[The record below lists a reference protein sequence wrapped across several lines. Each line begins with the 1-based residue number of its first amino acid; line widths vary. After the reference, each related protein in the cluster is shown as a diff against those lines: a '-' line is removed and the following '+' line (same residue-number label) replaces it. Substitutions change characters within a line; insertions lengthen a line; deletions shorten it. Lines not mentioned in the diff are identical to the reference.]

1 MNKLYVLLIFIT
13 LAAYVACQRQRTE
26 ERKNPGIDREMQE
39 RVAAEHPAR
48 EQQQVT
54 QDEDKLNAR
63 ETAPEMTLTPASSA
77 SPSTSPEKR
86 YDLKSQ
92 AQKFQPRRIVPM
104 TSPIRETTPSTPE
117 SSEAPADKLNKN
129 ETEKQKSDRKE
140 AVQSGEGLSPLPA
153 PGREPSPVQAK
164 VPQGILEPILDKAAE
179 LAEVARE
186 QLVMVRAEP
195 AVWNDGSLGCPEP
208 GMQYTQALVNGYWVI
223 IEADGKKYDF
233 RVGSG
238 GSFRLCPPGQG
249 QLPSQSAAN

>member
-1 MNKLYVLLIFIT
+1 MNKLYVLLVFIA
-13 LAAYVACQRQRTE
+13 LVACIACQRQQTE
-26 ERKNPGIDREMQE
+26 EREN
-39 RVAAEHPAR
+39 A
-48 EQQQVT
+48 VT
-54 QDEDKLNAR
+54 QR
-63 ETAPEMTLTPASSA
+63 EAEPNPNEKAPETFLMPASSA

-86 YDLKSQ
+86 YDFKSQ

-104 TSPIRETTPSTPE
+104 TSPSKETPTSTPA
-117 SSEAPADKLNKN
+117 SSEAPTEKLNKN
-129 ETEKQKSDRKE
+129 ETEKQKNDRKE

-208 GMQYTQALVNGYWVI
+208 GMMYTQALVNGYWVI
-223 IEADGKKYDF
+223 IDAAGQTYDF
-233 RVGSG
+233 RVDRSG
-238 GSFRLCPPGQG
+238 RFQLCPPGRG
-249 QLPSQSAAN
+249 QPPSQPAAK

>member
-1 MNKLYVLLIFIT
+1 MNKLYVLLVFIA
-13 LAAYVACQRQRTE
+13 LVACIACQRQQTE
-26 ERKNPGIDREMQE
+26 EREN
-39 RVAAEHPAR
+39 A
-48 EQQQVT
+48 VT
-54 QDEDKLNAR
+54 QDEAKLNPN
-63 ETAPEMTLTPASSA
+63 EKAPEMILTPASSA

-104 TSPIRETTPSTPE
+104 TSPIRETPPSTPA
-117 SSEAPADKLNKN
+117 SSEAPTEKLNKN

-208 GMQYTQALVNGYWVI
+208 GMMYTQALVNGYWVVI
-223 IEADGKKYDF
+223 DAAGQTYDF
-233 RVGSG
+233 RVDRSG
-238 GSFRLCPPGQG
+238 RFQLCPPGRG
-249 QLPSQSAAN
+249 QPPSQPAAE